1 MQKVNDKWREGKN
14 RNATME
20 IRGQNAKNYDEM
32 GTEKM

>member
-1 MQKVNDKWREGKN
+1 MTNGEKGRTEI

-20 IRGQNAKNYDEM
+20 IRGQNGKNYDEM